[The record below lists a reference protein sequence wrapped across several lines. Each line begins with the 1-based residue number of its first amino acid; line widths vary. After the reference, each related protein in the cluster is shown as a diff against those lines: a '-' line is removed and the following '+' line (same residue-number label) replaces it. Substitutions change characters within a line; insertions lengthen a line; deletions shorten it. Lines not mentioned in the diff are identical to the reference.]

1 MADYRRI
8 IPCLDMK
15 DGRVVKG
22 VHFVNL
28 RDAGDPVAAGR
39 AYSDAGAD
47 EIAFLDISA
56 TVEGRATARDVL
68 RRTAQAV
75 SVPLVVGGGI
85 RTVEDAQELFDG
97 GVSAVSINT
106 AVVRNP
112 ALVGDIAKRFGSDRL
127 IVAIDVRR
135 DQQMDSGYEVVTRG
149 GTQPEG
155 LDAVEWGRRVR
166 DLGAG
171 QILPTSMDTDG
182 TKAGYDNTLNRLLA
196 EATGL
201 PIIAS
206 GGAGKLEHF
215 YDAIVDGQADAVL
228 AASVFHFAEIGIR
241 EVKEYLAG
249 RGIPVRL

>member
-1 MADYRRI
+1 MPDYRRI

-28 RDAGDPVAAGR
+28 RDAGDPVEAGR
-39 AYSDAGAD
+39 AYSEAGAD
-47 EIAFLDISA
+47 EVAFLDISA
-56 TVEGRATARDVL
+56 TVEGRGTMLDVL

-75 SVPLVVGGGI
+75 TVPLVVGGGI
-85 RTVEDAQELFDG
+85 RSADDVQKLLDI

-106 AVVRNP
+106 AAVRDP
-112 ALVGDIAKRFGSDRL
+112 DLVRQIADRFGTQRL

-135 DQQMDSGYEVVTRG
+135 NEQMPSKYEVVTKG

-155 LDAVEWGRRVR
+155 VDAIAWGKRVR
-166 DLGAG
+166 DMGAG

-182 TKAGYDNTLNRLLA
+182 TKAGYDNVLNRLLA
-196 EATGL
+196 EGTGL

-215 YDAIVDGQADAVL
+215 YDAAVEGKADALL
-228 AASVFHFAEIGIR
+228 AASVFHFGEIGIG
-241 EVKEYLAG
+241 EVKEYLKG

>member
-1 MADYRRI
+1 MPDYRRI

-28 RDAGDPVAAGR
+28 RDAGDPVEAGR
-39 AYSDAGAD
+39 AYSEAGAD

-56 TVEGRATARDVL
+56 TVEGRGTMLDVL
-68 RRTAQAV
+68 RKTAQAV
-75 SVPLVVGGGI
+75 TAPLVVGGGI
-85 RTVEDAQELFDG
+85 RSVEDAQKLLDI
-97 GVSAVSINT
+97 GVSAVSVNT
-106 AVVRNP
+106 AAVRNP
-112 ALVGDIAKRFGSDRL
+112 GLVRDIAEKFTPARL

-135 DQQMDSGYEVVTRG
+135 SEQMGSGYEVVTRG

-155 LDAVEWGRRVR
+155 MDAIAWGQRVR

-182 TKAGYDNTLNRLLA
+182 TQAGYDNTLNRLLA

-215 YDAIVDGQADAVL
+215 YEAIVEGKADAVL
-228 AASVFHFAEIGIR
+228 AASVFHFGEIGIR
-241 EVKEYLAG
+241 EVKEYLRG

>member
-1 MADYRRI
+1 MPDYRRI
-8 IPCLDMK
+8 VPCLDMK

-28 RDAGDPVAAGR
+28 RDAGDPVEAGR
-39 AYSDAGAD
+39 AYSEAGAD

-56 TVEGRATARDVL
+56 TVEGRGTMLDVL
-68 RRTAQAV
+68 RKTAQAV
-75 SVPLVVGGGI
+75 TAPLVVGGGI
-85 RTVEDAQELFDG
+85 RGVEDAQKLLDI
-97 GVSAVSINT
+97 GVSAVSVNT

-112 ALVGDIAKRFGSDRL
+112 GLVRDLAEKFTPARL

-135 DQQMDSGYEVVTRG
+135 SEQMESGYEVVTRG

-155 LDAVEWGRRVR
+155 MDAIAWGQRVR

-182 TKAGYDNTLNRLLA
+182 TQAGYDNTLNRLLA

-206 GGAGKLEHF
+206 GGAGRLEHF
-215 YDAIVDGQADAVL
+215 YDAIVEGKADAVL
-228 AASVFHFAEIGIR
+228 AASVFHFGEIGIR
-241 EVKEYLAG
+241 EVKEYLRD

>member
-28 RDAGDPVAAGR
+28 RDAGDPVEAGR
-39 AYSDAGAD
+39 AYSEAGAD
-47 EIAFLDISA
+47 EVAFLDISA
-56 TVEGRATARDVL
+56 TVEGRGTARDVL

-75 SVPLVVGGGI
+75 SAPLVVGGGI
-85 RTVEDAQELFDG
+85 RGVEDVHELLDI

-106 AVVRNP
+106 AAVRNP
-112 ALVGDIAKRFGSDRL
+112 DLVGDIAKRFGSNRL

-135 DQQMDSGYEVVTRG
+135 NQQMDSGYEVVTRG

-182 TKAGYDNTLNRLLA
+182 TKAGYDNLLNRLLA

-206 GGAGKLEHF
+206 GGAGTLEHF
-215 YDAIVDGQADAVL
+215 YEAIVDGKADAVL

-241 EVKEYLAG
+241 ELKEYLAG

>member
-15 DGRVVKG
+15 NGRVVKG

-28 RDAGDPVAAGR
+28 RDAGDPVEAGR

-56 TVEGRATARDVL
+56 TVEGRGTMLDVL
-68 RRTAQAV
+68 RRTCQAV
-75 SVPLVVGGGI
+75 RVPLVVGGGI
-85 RTVEDAQELFDG
+85 RNTDDVQTLLDI

-106 AVVRNP
+106 AAVRRP
-112 ALVGDIAKRFGSDRL
+112 DLVKEVASRFGSGKL

-135 DQQMDSGYEVVTRG
+135 NADMASGYEVVTKG

-155 LDAVEWGRRVR
+155 IDALEWGRRVR
-166 DLGAG
+166 DMGAG

-182 TKAGYDNTLNRLLA
+182 TKAGYDNVLNRLLA
-196 EATGL
+196 EGTGL

-206 GGAGKLEHF
+206 GGAGKPEHF
-215 YDAIVDGQADAVL
+215 YDAVVEGKVDALL
-228 AASVFHFAEIGIR
+228 AASVFHFGEIGIG
-241 EVKEYLAG
+241 EVKEYLRG
-249 RGIPVRL
+249 RGVPVRL

>member
-28 RDAGDPVAAGR
+28 RDAGDPVEAGR
-39 AYSDAGAD
+39 AYSEAGAD

-56 TVEGRATARDVL
+56 TVEGRGTMLDVL
-68 RRTAQAV
+68 RRTCQAV
-75 SVPLVVGGGI
+75 TVPLVVGGGI
-85 RTVEDAQELFDG
+85 RNVDDVETLLDI

-106 AVVRNP
+106 AAVRRP
-112 ALVGDIAKRFGSDRL
+112 ELVQEVAGRFGSDKL

-135 DQQMDSGYEVVTRG
+135 NADMASDYEVVTKG

-155 LDAVEWGRRVR
+155 IDALDWGKRVR
-166 DLGAG
+166 DMGAG

-182 TKAGYDNTLNRLLA
+182 TKAGYDNVLNRLLA
-196 EATGL
+196 EGTGL

-206 GGAGKLEHF
+206 GGAGKLEDF
-215 YDAIVDGQADAVL
+215 YDAVVEGKVDALL
-228 AASVFHFAEIGIR
+228 AASVFHFGEIGIR
-241 EVKEYLAG
+241 EVKEYLKG